1 MKPIHIYL
9 NYSMACIKSNFFV
22 DLISKIGDKNKL
34 EISHQYVNFW
44 TWA

>member
-22 DLISKIGDKNKL
+22 DLISKIGDKNNQKGN
-34 EISHQYVNFW
+34 VNFIL
-44 TWA
+44 